1 MLTQPTVAI
10 QCPTM
15 STDANA
21 VLTRVL
27 NARNSLLA
35 SGRYLGDPSI
45 VDRLEWVRDGRGHVL
60 TYTPPATD
68 NFSAEPNDEDTAG
81 ESDVPA
87 CSETTDVVA
96 PSESEHA
103 NNTGLSARPQ
113 GVVLSAIACIDHDDF
128 WLTADGGYHAATLV
142 CRELLDVKPSCA
154 LATPGLEPVRSD
166 FATVLQNLRQITEKC
181 TTPGY
186 ASGKSFFTGDIPN
199 TTRFKLR
206 HQLFEALQGDGDHDD
221 APPKDDPYSFERW
234 PLTRER
240 NRAELL
246 TLKNTYRIVPI
257 PAYDP
262 AGDLLKPSTYRRYL
276 QGALVEIHFTLTH
289 WGIAGVK
296 RDVYGG
302 EIEKIRVL
310 EPPVGSSSPDR
321 KRKIPLRLESDGGP
335 NKKRATA

>member
-1 MLTQPTVAI
+1 
-10 QCPTM
+10 M
-15 STDANA
+15 STDTNA

-27 NARNSLLA
+27 NARNSLPA

-45 VDRLEWVRDGRGHVL
+45 VDRLEWVHDGRGHVL

-87 CSETTDVVA
+87 F
-96 PSESEHA
+96 
-103 NNTGLSARPQ
+103 
-113 GVVLSAIACIDHDDF
+113 VLSAIACIDHDDF

-186 ASGKSFFTGDIPN
+186 ASGKSFFTGDFPN

-206 HQLFEALQGDGDHDD
+206 HQLFESSSKQPFHPLMSVV
-221 APPKDDPYSFERW
+221 PPDPYSFERW